1 MRRMGTYV
9 SMALQTSI
17 KGDGDAIKNKG
28 GWGAQG
34 GGRSA
39 SPRNAFRG
47 NISISTRYLRML
59 GGRGGGSVDDDG
71 TGGNALPGNLSVN
84 GSA

>member
-1 MRRMGTYV
+1 
-9 SMALQTSI
+9 
-17 KGDGDAIKNKG
+17 
-28 GWGAQG
+28 
-34 GGRSA
+34 
-39 SPRNAFRG
+39 
-47 NISISTRYLRML
+47 ML